1 MTWTPIA
8 YAARG
13 DRLEL
18 GIMVRQNLRRGLAIL
33 VGVMVVLGLVWP
45 TIAQPAKQP
54 EIRGTWITNVDSP
67 VLFDRNA
74 LDRAMA
80 QLAQQNFNRVYPV
93 VWNWGYTMYPSAV
106 MKRVINAPI
115 DPRPP
120 QLEQRDP
127 LAELVAAGR
136 RHRIGVVPWF
146 EFGFM
151 TPEDSA
157 LALRYPDWLTQRRD
171 GTVTWQE
178 GIYPRVWL
186 NPFKP
191 EVQQFILDL
200 LLELTSKYD
209 IDGIQFDDHF
219 GLPIEFGYDPY
230 TIGLYKSEHGGKAP
244 PDDPKNAEWMK
255 WRADKITA
263 FLKRAFR
270 EIKAKKTNVLVTL
283 SPNNYDF
290 AYNHSLQ
297 DWRRWEREGLIEEL
311 VLQVYRDGIES
322 FVTELQ
328 APELQA
334 ARRHIP
340 VGIGILTGL
349 KRKTVPIERIE
360 AQVKAVRAQG
370 FAGSVFFFYETLW
383 NLSGE
388 SAAVRQAGFRRLF
401 PSAVP
406 RLSR

>member
-1 MTWTPIA
+1 MA
-8 YAARG
+8 VHQR
-13 DRLEL
+13 
-18 GIMVRQNLRRGLAIL
+18 VRRGLAIL
-33 VGVMVVLGLVWP
+33 VGLMLVVGLAWP
-45 TIAQPAKQP
+45 TIAQPTKLR

-74 LDRAMA
+74 LDRAMD
-80 QLAQQNFNRVYPV
+80 QLAQQHFNRVYPV
-93 VWNWGYTMYPSAV
+93 VWNWGYTMYPSTV
-106 MKRVINAPI
+106 MKRLINAPI

-127 LAELVAAGR
+127 LAELIAAGR
-136 RHRIGVVPWF
+136 RTKISVMPWF

-171 GTVTWQE
+171 GSVTWQE

-191 EVQQFILDL
+191 EVQQFIVDL
-200 LLELTSKYD
+200 LLELTTKYD

-230 TIGLYKSEHGGKAP
+230 TIALYKSEHNGKAP
-244 PDDPKNAEWMK
+244 PVDPKNAEWMA
-255 WRADKITA
+255 WRADKITT

-270 EIKAKKTNVLVTL
+270 EIKAKKSSVLVTL

-297 DWRRWEREGLIEEL
+297 DWRRWERDGLIEEL
-311 VLQVYRDGIES
+311 VLQVYRDGLDS
-322 FVTELQ
+322 FTKELQ

-349 KRKTVPIERIE
+349 KRKTVPIDRIE
-360 AQVKAVRAQG
+360 SQVKIVRAQG

-383 NLSGE
+383 NLSSE
-388 SAAVRQAGFRRLF
+388 SAATRQAGFRRLF
-401 PSAVP
+401 PTAAVQ
-406 RLSR
+406 RQ

>member
-1 MTWTPIA
+1 VGLM
-8 YAARG
+8 
-13 DRLEL
+13 L
-18 GIMVRQNLRRGLAIL
+18 VVGLA
-33 VGVMVVLGLVWP
+33 WP
-45 TIAQPAKQP
+45 TIAQPTKLR

-80 QLAQQNFNRVYPV
+80 QLAQQNLNTVYPV

-106 MKRVINAPI
+106 MKRLINAPI

-127 LAELVAAGR
+127 LAELVTAGR
-136 RHRIGVVPWF
+136 RNRIAVMPWF

-157 LALRYPDWLTQRRD
+157 LALRYPDWLTQRRN

-200 LLELTSKYD
+200 LLEITSKYD

-230 TIGLYKSEHGGKAP
+230 TIGLYKSEHNGKSP

-270 EIKAKKTNVLVTL
+270 EIKAKKANVLVAL

-311 VLQVYRDGIES
+311 VLQVYRDGLES
-322 FVTELQ
+322 FTKELQ

-360 AQVKAVRAQG
+360 AQVKVVRAQG

-388 SAAVRQAGFRRLF
+388 SAATRQAGFRRLF
-401 PSAVP
+401 PSTVP
-406 RLSR
+406 RF